1 MWRIKLDT
9 EEMGSSTER
18 MSAGERKRK
27 RVGKFSSVFFGGPT
41 ARENFLLI
49 SLLVFAGEKQN
60 LNWMILYREVGRE
73 VERHRE
79 RQRDRE
85 REQINIYVKLIVHI
99 EENFSIFHFD

>member
-1 MWRIKLDT
+1 MRGKGRGSANSAAFFLEGRQPERI
-9 EEMGSSTER
+9 
-18 MSAGERKRK
+18 
-27 RVGKFSSVFFGGPT
+27 
-41 ARENFLLI
+41 FLLI
-49 SLLVFAGEKQN
+49 NLLVFAGEKQN

-85 REQINIYVKLIVHI
+85 REQINIYIQLIVHI